1 MDKSG
6 EEKFRG
12 LFDIGVLQTVT
23 PKSIGEALTHATIR
37 LKLYRN
43 PRIDKIMKSGMVK
56 QALCKEIMSA
66 FSERLMG
73 MNIISG
79 WK

>member
-1 MDKSG
+1 
-6 EEKFRG
+6 
-12 LFDIGVLQTVT
+12 
-23 PKSIGEALTHATIR
+23 
-37 LKLYRN
+37 
-43 PRIDKIMKSGMVK
+43 MKSGMVK